1 MRAEDAVN
9 AMERVGLFVFHE
21 SFLDAVRWHAEEI
34 SGREMV
40 APNIDSLVAHHCVG
54 AAELATLDQ
63 AVSGSG
69 IRVNLPITVEVKHV
83 LLAALKFNCTALGC
97 FLPSRFPVSGLYA
110 TDRITLFSGDA
121 EKIARIARSGRE
133 IASPGELHA
142 LVRWFEEAYRAD
154 ASSLFRSFAEG
165 NALKVQA
172 VLWRLQLTID
182 NRPGFQDSLGAACL
196 DTARNVGLVESP
208 GVLSADIASGG
219 GGVPRSAQETKQASR
234 EEELLT
240 NFEEMTLIELAHFVK
255 AFEERFNIE
264 GNAPGTVD
272 VEVGAPVVVG
282 AEADATEEATEFDVI
297 LADAGDR
304 KIQVIKAVRELTAL
318 GLKEAK
324 DLVETAPAP
333 ALERVSKE
341 DAAEAARALKAAGA
355 SVEVRGSESA

>member
-1 MRAEDAVN
+1 M
-9 AMERVGLFVFHE
+9 
-21 SFLDAVRWHAEEI
+21 
-34 SGREMV
+34 
-40 APNIDSLVAHHCVG
+40 
-54 AAELATLDQ
+54 
-63 AVSGSG
+63 
-69 IRVNLPITVEVKHV
+69 
-83 LLAALKFNCTALGC
+83 
-97 FLPSRFPVSGLYA
+97 
-110 TDRITLFSGDA
+110 
-121 EKIARIARSGRE
+121 
-133 IASPGELHA
+133 
-142 LVRWFEEAYRAD
+142 
-154 ASSLFRSFAEG
+154 
-165 NALKVQA
+165 
-172 VLWRLQLTID
+172 
-182 NRPGFQDSLGAACL
+182 
-196 DTARNVGLVESP
+196 
-208 GVLSADIASGG
+208 
-219 GGVPRSAQETKQASR
+219 PRSAQETKQASR